1 MEYFAH
7 LGYPCPSQCNPADH
21 LIDLV
26 STDYDSTV
34 TAARDSARIEGLV
47 GAWTRHTATA
57 AAALR
62 RKRPAGAIRGNQ
74 IQSEAST
81 LRGKRPAPS
90 AAPSAATT
98 ATATAATTA
107 TTAAAT
113 AATSATAT
121 STAAAAARAAP
132 LPRHPTTPR
141 SRLDLVDLVTRSRR
155 SRHPTTPRSRPPAPS
170 RQTRRCSGRRS
181 PLVRFALL
189 VRRSW
194 CQNVRWPA
202 DGTFNK

>member
-57 AAALR
+57 AAALSG
-62 RKRPAGAIRGNQ
+62 KRPAGAIRGNQ
-74 IQSEAST
+74 IQSEAIT
-81 LRGKRPAPS
+81 LRGRRPAPS
-90 AAPSAATT
+90 AAAATT
-98 ATATAATTA
+98 ATATAATSA
-107 TTAAAT
+107 TSATAT
-113 AATSATAT
+113 AATTATAT

-155 SRHPTTPRSRPPAPS
+155 SRHPITPRSRAPAPS

-194 CQNVRWPA
+194 CQNVRWPLTERSTN
-202 DGTFNK
+202 DD

>member
-7 LGYPCPSQCNPADH
+7 LGYPCPSHCNPADH

-62 RKRPAGAIRGNQ
+62 RKRPA
-74 IQSEAST
+74 
-81 LRGKRPAPS
+81 PS
-90 AAPSAATT
+90 AAAATT
-98 ATATAATTA
+98 ATTTAATSA

-181 PLVRFALL
+181 PLVRFGLL

-194 CQNVRWPA
+194 CQNVRWPLTEHTTN
-202 DGTFNK
+202 DD

>member
-90 AAPSAATT
+90 AAAATT
-98 ATATAATTA
+98 ATSATT
-107 TTAAAT
+107 T
-113 AATSATAT
+113 TAT

-155 SRHPTTPRSRPPAPS
+155 SRHPITPRSRAPAPS

-194 CQNVRWPA
+194 CQNVRWPLTERSTN
-202 DGTFNK
+202 DH

>member
-7 LGYPCPSQCNPADH
+7 LGYPCPSHCNPADH

-47 GAWTRHTATA
+47 GAWTRHTATT
-57 AAALR
+57 AAALMG
-62 RKRPAGAIRGNQ
+62 KRPAEAIRGNQ
-74 IQSEAST
+74 IQSEAIT

-90 AAPSAATT
+90 AAAATT
-98 ATATAATTA
+98 AT
-107 TTAAAT
+107 AT

-141 SRLDLVDLVTRSRR
+141 SRSPD
-155 SRHPTTPRSRPPAPS
+155 PRSRPPAPL

-181 PLVRFALL
+181 PLVRFGLL

-194 CQNVRWPA
+194 CQNVRWPLTEHTTN
-202 DGTFNK
+202 DQ

>member
-7 LGYPCPSQCNPADH
+7 LGYPCPSHCNPADH

-57 AAALR
+57 AAALSG
-62 RKRPAGAIRGNQ
+62 KRPAGAIRGNQ
-74 IQSEAST
+74 IQSEAIT

-90 AAPSAATT
+90 AAAATT
-98 ATATAATTA
+98 
-107 TTAAAT
+107 
-113 AATSATAT
+113 ATAT
-121 STAAAAARAAP
+121 STAAATARAAP
-132 LPRHPTTPR
+132 LPRHPI
-141 SRLDLVDLVTRSRR
+141 
-155 SRHPTTPRSRPPAPS
+155 TPRSRPPAPS

-194 CQNVRWPA
+194 CQNVRWPLTERSTN
-202 DGTFNK
+202 DH

>member
-7 LGYPCPSQCNPADH
+7 LGYPCPSHCNPADH

-57 AAALR
+57 AAALSG
-62 RKRPAGAIRGNQ
+62 KRPAGAIRGNQ
-74 IQSEAST
+74 IQSEAIT

-90 AAPSAATT
+90 AAAATT
-98 ATATAATTA
+98 ATATAATSA
-107 TTAAAT
+107 TSATAT
-113 AATSATAT
+113 AATTATAT
-121 STAAAAARAAP
+121 STAAATARAAP
-132 LPRHPTTPR
+132 LPRHPI
-141 SRLDLVDLVTRSRR
+141 
-155 SRHPTTPRSRPPAPS
+155 TPRSRPPAPS

-194 CQNVRWPA
+194 CQNVRWPLTERSTN
-202 DGTFNK
+202 DH

>member
-74 IQSEAST
+74 IQSEAIT
-81 LRGKRPAPS
+81 IRGKRPAPS
-90 AAPSAATT
+90 AA
-98 ATATAATTA
+98 AATTA
-107 TTAAAT
+107 TTT
-113 AATSATAT
+113 AATSATTTTAT
-121 STAAAAARAAP
+121 STAAATARAAP
-132 LPRHPTTPR
+132 LPRHPI
-141 SRLDLVDLVTRSRR
+141 
-155 SRHPTTPRSRPPAPS
+155 TPRSRPPAQS

-181 PLVRFALL
+181 PLVRFGLL